1 MSPLVTMNNIDI
13 VSFIKKKK
21 KAKLCVWSILYF
33 SEKKNQRQKTTGF
46 FSSEKITD
54 IPFFGGCR
62 CVVPTD
68 DSVDKLGTCFFLQCI
83 MVFAL
88 GNSNS
93 RLSRKY
99 QTTLNV

>member
-1 MSPLVTMNNIDI
+1 MNNIDI
-13 VSFIKKKK
+13 VSFIKKNKQSYVCGQNFIFLKK
-21 KAKLCVWSILYF
+21 K
-33 SEKKNQRQKTTGF
+33 QRQKTTGF

-83 MVFAL
+83 MVFAF
-88 GNSNS
+88 GNSNA
-93 RLSRKY
+93 RLSPKY